1 MQNRP
6 SQDDCC
12 APPGDSTQGK
22 VLGMELKIG
31 DIYKCP
37 EGHKAKIVWI
47 SEDKKVIAVRCPQK
61 HFDKVAKV
69 ADYTKPTLSYNHHA
83 TKEEKIYVKNMV
95 FLIRI

>member
-1 MQNRP
+1 MEF
-6 SQDDCC
+6 
-12 APPGDSTQGK
+12 K
-22 VLGMELKIG
+22 VG

-47 SEDKKVIAVRCPQK
+47 SEDKKLIAVKCAKR

-69 ADYTKPTLSYNHHA
+69 ADHTKPALSYRRHP
-83 TKEEKIYVKNMV
+83 TEERKIYVKDMV